1 MFGEAGVETGGPIHI
16 EIGRTGLKGWDKALA
31 GMCKGDKKRAFLP
44 PDLAYGSEGL
54 KECGKDEE
62 VCSHYNCTHGKG
74 RTGQSLALPHPN
86 FGSKQVCFKQI
97 HKKGLRQLLQTF
109 SAGTVFVAL

>member
-62 VCSHYNCTHGKG
+62 VCSHHD
-74 RTGQSLALPHPN
+74 RTQGMGVINWPYRQIIDFFTYPN
-86 FGSKQVCFKQI
+86 IGGIVSIPV
-97 HKKGLRQLLQTF
+97 
-109 SAGTVFVAL
+109 